1 MAQFNII
8 EEDEQK
14 RRLLQELYE
23 LNDEYNKFV
32 VNMDKKLD
40 LVLSKV
46 ESLYESK
53 DIC

>member
-1 MAQFNII
+1 MAHFNII

-14 RRLLQELYE
+14 KRLLQELYE

-32 VNMDKKLD
+32 VTMDKRLD
-40 LVLSKV
+40 VVLSKV

-53 DIC
+53 NIC